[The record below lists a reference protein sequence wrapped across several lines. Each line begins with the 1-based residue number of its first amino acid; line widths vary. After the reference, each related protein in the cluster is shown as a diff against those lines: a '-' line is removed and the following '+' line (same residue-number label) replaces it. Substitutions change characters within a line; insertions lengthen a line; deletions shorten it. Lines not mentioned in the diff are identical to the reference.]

1 MEEHVGQLWDRL
13 ITRAAS
19 RRYPAAAV
27 RLEDVSRTA
36 GVLFRALGGDGGLR
50 VEAANATGHGA
61 RRSWLQRIAG
71 SQRKVELSWRDDLAL
86 RLPAVIDWFPE
97 SALNRDLYLWL
108 AALASQSGPAAAAD
122 WFARSQQQTQQVL
135 QRYPGMQARYRRLVT
150 AHLAHIFLHGPAR
163 IGLDGHEADAGRGDK

>member
-1 MEEHVGQLWDRL
+1 MEEQVGQLWDRL

-61 RRSWLQRIAG
+61 RRTWLQRI
-71 SQRKVELSWRDDLAL
+71 L
-86 RLPAVIDWFPE
+86 R
-97 SALNRDLYLWL
+97 S
-108 AALASQSGPAAAAD
+108 
-122 WFARSQQQTQQVL
+122 
-135 QRYPGMQARYRRLVT
+135 RR
-150 AHLAHIFLHGPAR
+150 R
-163 IGLDGHEADAGRGDK
+163 RERQY